1 MGRIFCRKACKH
13 IPQLTMS
20 TQLRGKS
27 ALEVRRMRL
36 GVKKLSTKLAIFGV
50 VLSTTRNQNVP

>member
-1 MGRIFCRKACKH
+1 
-13 IPQLTMS
+13 MS

-27 ALEVRRMRL
+27 ASEVHRMGL